1 MLLFNASLEQ
11 VISDFSYPG
20 YDMHFH
26 EFQII
31 EKYDYFA
38 PIKHFK
44 SGHDNTK
51 YHYILFSLFKIR
63 VDMKMLYLFL
73 KLRVCSYI

>member
-38 PIKHFK
+38 NKTF
-44 SGHDNTK
+44 
-51 YHYILFSLFKIR
+51 
-63 VDMKMLYLFL
+63 
-73 KLRVCSYI
+73 